1 MENVN
6 REHKNSVF
14 AKLFSTP
21 DVLRELYS
29 AIEGVTVPP
38 DIPVD
43 INTLS
48 DIIFMD
54 QINDVSFT
62 IDNRLVVLIEHQSS
76 INANIP
82 LRFFFFLGRVYEK
95 IVDPKKKYQEK
106 LEKIPKPEFI
116 VLYNGKDKYPDY
128 AELKLSDSFKNT
140 EGLKLTSSEKLPL
153 ELIVQVYNINHG
165 RNSEMLKKSET
176 LDGYSKL
183 IDKIR
188 EFESEKKP
196 LEEALPSAVKYCIDN
211 HILEDFLRKHGSEVI
226 NMLTGEWNWDTA
238 KEVWQREAWE
248 GGIAKGMVQGIEK
261 GMAQGI
267 EKGREQILKLFEQGL
282 SIEEIKERLRN

>member
-1 MENVN
+1 
-6 REHKNSVF
+6 
-14 AKLFSTP
+14 
-21 DVLRELYS
+21 
-29 AIEGVTVPP
+29 
-38 DIPVD
+38 
-43 INTLS
+43 
-48 DIIFMD
+48 MD

-82 LRFFFFLGRVYEK
+82 LRFLEYAGRVYEK
-95 IVDPKKKYQEK
+95 IIDPKKKYQEK

-128 AELKLSDSFKNT
+128 AELKLSDSFKDT
-140 EGLKLTSSEKLPL
+140 EGLKSGGEKLPL

-248 GGIAKGMVQGIEK
+248 GGIEKGMVQEK
-261 GMAQGI
+261 QIIAKNLLA
-267 EKGREQILKLFEQGL
+267 KGSTPEFVHEITGL
-282 SIEEIKERLRN
+282 SLEVIERI

>member
-82 LRFFFFLGRVYEK
+82 LRFLEYAGRVYEK
-95 IVDPKKKYQEK
+95 IIDPKKKYQEK

-128 AELKLSDSFKNT
+128 AELKLSDSFKDT
-140 EGLKLTSSEKLPL
+140 EGLKSGGEKLPL

-176 LDGYSKL
+176 LAGYSKL

-188 EFESEKKP
+188 EFENEKKP

-211 HILEDFLRKHGSEVI
+211 HILEDFLRDHGSEVI

-238 KEVWQREAWE
+238 KEVWQKEAWE
-248 GGIAKGMVQGIEK
+248 EGIEK
-261 GMAQGI
+261 GI
-267 EKGREQILKLFEQGL
+267 EKERKEILKLFDQGL